1 MKPRAA
7 TLSAILAFSLF
18 LTPVLSHSQQSGK
31 VYRIGYLSTMR
42 GRSEIDAHQCQSGH
56 YWEALV
62 QGLQD
67 YGYVRGQNLI
77 LDCRYTEGYEERAA
91 ALAAELAALKPDL
104 LLGVSSA
111 PNVLAARA
119 AAPSTPILMVNII
132 DPVGR
137 GLVPSIAHPGGT
149 ITGLANTFS
158 QAIVGKQL
166 QLLKAA
172 VPTATRIAILS
183 FVSSRVPTPGYR
195 GEEGA
200 AARPLHLTLRWYYI
214 YSPEDLAGAFAAMT
228 KAKEHAVLIEPNGFF
243 FANRDRI
250 LALAAQHRLPAI
262 SASRELAEAGALM
275 SYGDSNLDASRRLA
289 VYVDKILKGAKPGDL
304 PVEQPTKFELVINLK
319 SAKALGLTIP
329 QSILVR
335 ADEVIQ

>member
-250 LALAAQHRLPAI
+250 LALAAQHRLPTLYPT
-262 SASRELAEAGALM
+262 SLFVTAGGLM
-275 SYGDSNLDASRRLA
+275 SYWVDEAALYRRVGYYA
-289 VYVDKILKGAKPGDL
+289 DKIFKGTNPGDL
-304 PVEQPTKFELVINLK
+304 PVEQATTFELAINLK
-319 SAKALGLTIP
+319 TAKSLGLTIP
-329 QSILVR
+329 QSLRNR
-335 ADEVIQ
+335 ADEVIE